1 MHEDCHAPQN
11 DLLFQERVQYSLA
24 DIKFWHKT
32 FCTEKLMLNFQCS
45 APAHCWC
52 NSLSWAQHGFA
63 KTKKRS
69 KKRIIGHCWF
79 CKLWEETY
87 LWKHYKIHTESI
99 IFHNFFMFLTNP
111 FFLTNFFYA
120 LTNQKGF
127 AKVMKVSYL
136 CDTFMQF
143 LKIDTAFE
151 FDCFVCRRQ
160 IWWSIG
166 FWWPRVGCDLN

>member
-52 NSLSWAQHGFA
+52 NSLRWAQHGFA
-63 KTKKRS
+63 KTKKRA

-79 CKLWEETY
+79 CKFWEETY

-99 IFHNFFMFLTNP
+99 IFHNFLCFNQPITEDINLQFSRKIPNFIGGYYFIKKALQRLWRFHTFVTHLCNFWRLTLPLN
-111 FFLTNFFYA
+111 LTV
-120 LTNQKGF
+120 L
-127 AKVMKVSYL
+127 
-136 CDTFMQF
+136 
-143 LKIDTAFE
+143 
-151 FDCFVCRRQ
+151 FVEGKYDDQ
-160 IWWSIG
+160 
-166 FWWPRVGCDLN
+166 